1 MKQFNH
7 VNAASFEEAGRMLKD
22 SKGAAQA
29 MAGGSD
35 LLGVYK
41 DGILKTYPETVI
53 NLKKIPGFDV
63 LEAQE
68 DCLKIGAGC
77 RLNRIA
83 EEQAVKEACPALAE
97 AAYSVASP
105 LIRSIGTIGGNIC
118 QDVRCWY
125 YRYPTVSAR
134 EERPVMPLTVRT
146 VTIPCSAAWTATV
159 RRVQGH
165 ARQGRMCRGTWKG
178 SGKGTG
184 TGRPGSSCAII
195 PCQ

>member
-53 NLKKIPGFDV
+53 NLKKIPGVDV

-105 LIRSIGTIGGNIC
+105 
-118 QDVRCWY
+118 
-125 YRYPTVSAR
+125 
-134 EERPVMPLTVRT
+134 
-146 VTIPCSAAWTATV
+146 
-159 RRVQGH
+159 
-165 ARQGRMCRGTWKG
+165 
-178 SGKGTG
+178 
-184 TGRPGSSCAII
+184 
-195 PCQ
+195 